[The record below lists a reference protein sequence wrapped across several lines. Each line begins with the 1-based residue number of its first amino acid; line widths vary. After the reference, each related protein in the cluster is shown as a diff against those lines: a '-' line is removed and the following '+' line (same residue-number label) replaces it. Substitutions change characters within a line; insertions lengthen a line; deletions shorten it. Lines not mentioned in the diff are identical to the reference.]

1 MSAPERSAVIKALN
15 AVRDPKS
22 GKGLVEAGLVQGL
35 VAGDGKAGFMMEVA
49 AADAGLYAPVRD
61 EAEAALKALPGAE
74 RVQVVLTAEAAPGAS
89 ARPAE
94 APGRTPPHTHT
105 HDPVPPGTVRMRRG
119 GARLSPEAQAQAAPQ
134 GATPAGLKPPHVAH
148 VIAVASGKGGVGKS
162 TVAVNLACALAAI
175 GRRTGLLDADIY
187 GPSVPRM
194 TGLDAEPEVTADK
207 KLIPLQGWGLKVMSI
222 GLLVD
227 EGSPM
232 IWRGPMASSAV
243 NQMLNDVAWASEAEP
258 LDVLVVDMPP
268 GTGDIQLTLSQ
279 RVALSGAVVVSTPQE
294 VALIDAR
301 RAVAMF
307 EKTHV
312 PILGLV
318 ENMAYF
324 PDPDHRRAHRD
335 LRARRGAGGGQDA
348 RRAVPGRN
356 PHRPGAPRGLRRRPA
371 PGRDRPGQRRRQG
384 LPRHRRGRGREARR
398 RRGPQA
404 GAQDRVGRLSCVVRD
419 GRWRALLTMTSFV
432 AAKPPSSS

>member
-1 MSAPERSAVIKALN
+1 MTQAVERSAVLKALN

-35 VAGDGKAGFMMEVA
+35 VAGDGKAGFMLEVA
-49 AADAGLYAPVRD
+49 PADASLYAPVRD
-61 EAEAALKALPGAE
+61 AAETALKALPGVE
-74 RVQVVLTAEAAPGAS
+74 RAQVVLTADRAG
-89 ARPAE
+89 E
-94 APGRTPPHTHT
+94 APRAPPPHTHSHA
-105 HDPVPPGTVRMRRG
+105 HDHAPAESPVPPGTVRMRRG
-119 GARLSPEAQAQAAPQ
+119 ARLSAEAEAQAQPPRAAA
-134 GATPAGLKPPHVAH
+134 ATLKPAHVTH

-162 TVAVNLACALAAI
+162 TVAVNLACALAMI

-194 TGLDAEPEVTADK
+194 TGLTAEPGVTSER

-227 EGSPM
+227 EASPM
-232 IWRGPMASSAV
+232 IWRGPMASSAL

-258 LDVLVVDMPP
+258 LDILVVDMPP
-268 GTGDIQLTLSQ
+268 GTGDIQLTLAQ

-312 PILGLV
+312 PILGVV

-324 PDPDHRRAHRD
+324 PDPTT
-335 LRARRGAGGGQDA
+335 
-348 RRAVPGRN
+348 GR
-356 PHRPGAPRGLRRRPA
+356 PIEIF
-371 PGRDRPGQRRRQG
+371 
-384 LPRHRRGRGREARR
+384 GRG
-398 RRGPQA
+398 
-404 GAQDRVGRLSCVVRD
+404 GAKAVAETLRTAFLGEIPIEVALRQSCDD
-419 GRWRALLTMTSFV
+419 GRPLVATSPDSPAAQAFLSIAEAV
-432 AAKPPSSS
+432 AAKLDKDVDLKPPPKILFED